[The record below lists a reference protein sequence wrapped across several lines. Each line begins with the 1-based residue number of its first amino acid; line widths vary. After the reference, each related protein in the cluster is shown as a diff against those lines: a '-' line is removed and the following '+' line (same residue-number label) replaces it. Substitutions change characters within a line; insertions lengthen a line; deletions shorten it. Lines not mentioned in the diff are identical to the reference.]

1 MQATVTWRDDLTFEG
16 RSESGHEV
24 VMEPG
29 AAHGGTGL
37 GPSPMEMVLMGVGGC
52 SSIDVVSF
60 LTKMREDVTD
70 CCVELTAERAD
81 TTPAVFTR
89 INLHFVVT
97 GHQLADSKVAR
108 AVSLSVDK
116 YCSASLMLAAGGVE
130 VTHSHE
136 LVVA

>member
-37 GPSPMEMVLMGVGGC
+37 GPSPMEMVLLGVGGC
-52 SSIDVVSF
+52 ASIDVVSF
-60 LTKMREDVTD
+60 LTRMREDVTD
-70 CCVELTAERAD
+70 CRAELAAERAD
-81 TTPAVFTR
+81 TTPAVFTS
-89 INLHFVVT
+89 IHLHFVVT
-97 GHQLADSKVAR
+97 GHDLTDSKVVR
-108 AVSLSVDK
+108 AVSLSADK
-116 YCSASLMLAAGGVE
+116 YCSASLMLAAGGVG

-136 LVVA
+136 QVVA